1 MTIRIAGV
9 LLGMCLFN
17 ISMSAFADELDDT
30 QIKLEKERPQAML
43 IVQRWQLA
51 HQNKNAEELTALYAD
66 QVDYYHQMM

>member
-51 HQNKNAEELTALYAD
+51 H
-66 QVDYYHQMM
+66 